1 MVSMQGMSYEGIGY
15 MLPPN
20 SALHNMPY
28 MGMPR
33 EDTTSICHVNR
44 SPVLRMKMA
53 PYSSIPSTFPVD
65 SFEQTLY
72 DVVLC

>member
-20 SALHNMPY
+20 SALHDMPC
-28 MGMPR
+28 MGMPC
-33 EDTTSICHVNR
+33 EGITSICNVNR

-53 PYSSIPSTFPVD
+53 LYSLIPSTFPVD
-65 SFEQTLY
+65 SFRQTLY
-72 DVVLC
+72 DVG